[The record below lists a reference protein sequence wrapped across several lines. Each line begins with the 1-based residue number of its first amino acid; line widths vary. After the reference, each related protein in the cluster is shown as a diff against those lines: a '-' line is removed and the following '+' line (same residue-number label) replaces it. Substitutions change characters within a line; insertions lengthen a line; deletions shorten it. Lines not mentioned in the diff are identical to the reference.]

1 LRAAEPAAA
10 TDEARA
16 IEGLGLKPRLVM
28 GNTSNIKVTFPEDLT
43 LAELILKN
51 RTLAAKTP
59 RTARKTII
67 SRQDAKT
74 PRKPKSGKK
83 STQKIR

>member
-1 LRAAEPAAA
+1 
-10 TDEARA
+10 
-16 IEGLGLKPRLVM
+16 
-28 GNTSNIKVTFPEDLT
+28 VTFPEDLA
-43 LAELILKN
+43 LAELILQGQN
-51 RTLAAKTP
+51 LAAKTP

-67 SRQDAKT
+67 SRQAAKT